1 LYSFAFEAPFG
12 LLSLEV
18 TSKGVRSLQFAE
30 GLRVPS
36 LKGNGHKLPSLPEGL
51 SQQGTAEQRGIAAAV
66 ESQLQEYF
74 EGKRR
79 TFDLPLDIGQGSEF
93 RRAVWR
99 RVATIPYAATISY
112 AELAAEAGRP
122 SAYRAAGS
130 ACGANPIAVIIP
142 CHRVIG
148 SDKKLH
154 GFGGGFDIK
163 RWLLDHE
170 AHYAGAKQP
179 QLLT

>member
-12 LLSLEV
+12 LLSLQV
-18 TSKGVRSLQFAE
+18 TSKGVRSLQFAD
-30 GLRVPS
+30 GLRVPPLRRDGRS
-36 LKGNGHKLPSLPEGL
+36 PDSPGNSPEPVL
-51 SQQGTAEQRGIAAAV
+51 AQQRALAAAV
-66 ESQLQEYF
+66 ESQLKEYF

-79 TFDLPLDIGQGSEF
+79 AFDLPLDVGQGSEF

-130 ACGANPIAVIIP
+130 ACGANPVAVIIP

-148 SDKKLH
+148 SDRKLH

-170 AHYAGAKQP
+170 AHYAGNKQP
-179 QLLT
+179 QLVKA

>member
-12 LLSLEV
+12 LLSLQV
-18 TSKGVRSLQFAE
+18 TSKGVRSLQFAD
-30 GLRVPS
+30 GLRVPPLRRDGRS
-36 LKGNGHKLPSLPEGL
+36 PDSPGNSPEPVL
-51 SQQGTAEQRGIAAAV
+51 AQQRALAAAV
-66 ESQLQEYF
+66 ESQLKEYF

-79 TFDLPLDIGQGSEF
+79 AFDLPLDVGQGNEF

-130 ACGANPIAVIIP
+130 ACGANPVAVIIP

-148 SDKKLH
+148 SDRKLH

-170 AHYAGAKQP
+170 AHYAGNKQP
-179 QLLT
+179 QLVKA

>member
-30 GLRVPS
+30 GLRVPP
-36 LKGNGHKLPSLPEGL
+36 LKRDGRSSDLRQNLPRPVMA
-51 SQQGTAEQRGIAAAV
+51 QQRDLAAAV
-66 ESQLQEYF
+66 ETQLQEYF
-74 EGKRR
+74 AGKRR
-79 TFDLPLDIGQGSEF
+79 SFDLPLDIGQGSEF

-99 RVATIPYAATISY
+99 RVATIPYAATMSY

-148 SDKKLH
+148 SDRKLH
-154 GFGGGFDIK
+154 GFGSGFDIK

-170 AHYAGAKQP
+170 AHHAGAKQP
-179 QLLT
+179 QLLTT

>member
-30 GLRVPS
+30 GLRVPPFS
-36 LKGNGHKLPSLPEGL
+36 RDGRSSDLPENSPEPVL
-51 SQQGTAEQRGIAAAV
+51 AQQRALAAAV

-79 TFDLPLDIGQGSEF
+79 TFELPVDLGHGSEF

-163 RWLLDHE
+163 RWLLEHE
-170 AHYAGAKQP
+170 AHYAGIKQP
-179 QLLT
+179 QLLKT

>member
-12 LLSLEV
+12 MLSLEV
-18 TSKGVRSLQFAE
+18 TSLGVRSLQFAE
-30 GLRVPS
+30 GLRVPPLRRDGRS
-36 LKGNGHKLPSLPEGL
+36 SDLPENSPEPVL
-51 SQQGTAEQRGIAAAV
+51 VQQRALAAAV
-66 ESQLQEYF
+66 ENQLQEYF
-74 EGKRR
+74 EGTLR
-79 TFDLPLDIGQGSEF
+79 TFDLPLDVGQGSEF

-170 AHYAGAKQP
+170 AHSAGIKQP
-179 QLLT
+179 QLLKT

>member
-12 LLSLEV
+12 LLSIEV
-18 TSKGVRSLQFAE
+18 TSKGVHTLQFAE
-30 GLRVPS
+30 GLRVPV
-36 LKGNGHKLPSLPEGL
+36 LKRDGHQSDLPENL
-51 SQQGTAEQRGIAAAV
+51 PQPVTAQQRDLAAAV
-66 ESQLQEYF
+66 EHQLDEYF

-79 TFDLPLDIGQGSEF
+79 TFDLPLDVGQGSEF
-93 RRAVWR
+93 RCAVWR

-148 SDKKLH
+148 SDRKLH

-170 AHYAGAKQP
+170 ANHAGLRQRE
-179 QLLT
+179 LTEA